1 MSRTVPHRAAFSATK
16 RGASAQLELSAA
28 AAGPT
33 APRDALRRFLLLK
46 YIQTLLLPLGN
57 ELLLAVGALA
67 SLYTLL
73 LLSSPHVSRKASVVL
88 LGQLA
93 RADGLLLLRWGLGL
107 EFGLGL
113 GDMKLSLGCDGQATP
128 WIVRGLL
135 LEAHHLASLLLLSCV
150 SLEALLVSHW
160 AAESRH
166 VRTAHHAG
174 LVCTLIWTGV
184 ALQLGLQIVGCCS
197 RDSNLEADEG
207 SKSDMDGGLIR
218 CFLQICATLA
228 PLSHVLMQ
236 GLQALLWVAN
246 TWVLYKV
253 FYRKTQKGKSCFH

>member
-1 MSRTVPHRAAFSATK
+1 MSRTVPHWAAL
-16 RGASAQLELSAA
+16 GAAKKGTSAQLELSAA
-28 AAGPT
+28 VTGLM

-73 LLSSPHVSRKASVVL
+73 LLSSPRVSRKASVVL

-107 EFGLGL
+107 ESGLGL
-113 GDMKLSLGCDGQATP
+113 GDLRLSLGCVGQASP

-135 LEAHHLASLLLLSCV
+135 PEAHHLASLLLLSCV

-166 VRTAHHAG
+166 VRTTHHAR
-174 LVCTLIWTGV
+174 LACALIWTGV
-184 ALQLGLQIVGCCS
+184 ALQLGLQVVGRCS
-197 RDSNLEADEG
+197 RDSN
-207 SKSDMDGGLIR
+207 SDADGGLIGR
-218 CFLQICATLA
+218 FLHVCATLA
-228 PLSHVLMQ
+228 PLSHALMQ
-236 GLQALLWVAN
+236 GLQGLLWVGN
-246 TWVLYKV
+246 TWVLYTV